1 MNDYKGFFKGTSIP
15 PIKCDRPLPKSND
28 DTIRLHNGLKL
39 IAPKPYKLKTKSP
52 PILTIPKDKK
62 GFTANYKFIGSTD
75 YITSSFESL
84 TIYFTHSYDIS
95 IFRDGEFISL
105 SDYLTSR
112 TVIDLDADLPDLAF
126 KPPHTLVKRRL
137 FKHSFGS
144 GVHLVIKTDGFVDLY
159 VTDLT
164 QQKGK

>member
-1 MNDYKGFFKGTSIP
+1 MNDYKGFFKGTSKP
-15 PIKCDRPLPKSND
+15 PIKCDRPLPKSYD
-28 DTIRLHNGLKL
+28 DIVRLHNGLKL
-39 IAPKPYKLKTKSP
+39 IAPKPYKLKTKLP
-52 PILTIPKDKK
+52 PALTIPEDKK
-62 GFTANYKFIGSTD
+62 RFTANYKFIGSTD

-84 TIYFTHSYDIS
+84 AIYFTHSYDIS
-95 IFRDGEFISL
+95 IFRDGVFIPL

-112 TVIDLDADLPDLAF
+112 TVVDLDLGIPDLAF
-126 KPPHTLVKRRL
+126 KPPYTLVKRRF

-164 QQKGK
+164 QKREK